1 MFISFSNSSV
11 ASIAQALQEI
21 VDEHL
26 SSYESEIY
34 TKLKEHEHGGLYA
47 IEDAVEQAASDM
59 AEEFHGDIEAVV
71 TDYFDRHTH
80 WQSESVDKIQEKLDE
95 AIQQAEDEKED
106 EDV

>member
-1 MFISFSNSSV
+1 MYISFSNSSV
-11 ASIAQALQEI
+11 GSIAQALQEI

-34 TKLKEHEHGGLYA
+34 TKLKEHEHGGDYA
-47 IEDAVEQAASDM
+47 ILDAVEQAASDM

-71 TDYFDRHTH
+71 TDYFDRHSH

-106 EDV
+106 KDV